1 MFSSCFQQANL
12 GVCGDKEGTD
22 NLENWMY
29 KRGFPA
35 TSIHGDRT
43 QQVHQISES
52 SAYHAYTCVSQMD
65 FGGNQLYPIYT

>member
-43 QQVHQISES
+43 
-52 SAYHAYTCVSQMD
+52 
-65 FGGNQLYPIYT
+65 